1 MDTRILKSWLAAGG
15 ALLALG
21 GVARAG
27 GFDRGGVNID
37 LLFDDRPY
45 AVEAGVT
52 RPSRRSESCGQCR
65 LASGRLR
72 AVFIHRGPMPTTLSH
87 ASG

>member
-1 MDTRILKSWLAAGG
+1 MDTRILKSGLAAGG

-52 RPSRRSESCGQCR
+52 HVSPQRELHMCG
-65 LASGRLR
+65 
-72 AVFIHRGPMPTTLSH
+72 VWTGPGCFHTP
-87 ASG
+87 

>member
-1 MDTRILKSWLAAGG
+1 MAGCGGCAAGSRW
-15 ALLALG
+15 G
-21 GVARAG
+21 GGAG

-52 RPSRRSESCGQCR
+52 YVSPQRELHNVRRLDG
-65 LASGRLR
+65 SGLFSST
-72 AVFIHRGPMPTTLSH
+72 VGPMPTTLSH